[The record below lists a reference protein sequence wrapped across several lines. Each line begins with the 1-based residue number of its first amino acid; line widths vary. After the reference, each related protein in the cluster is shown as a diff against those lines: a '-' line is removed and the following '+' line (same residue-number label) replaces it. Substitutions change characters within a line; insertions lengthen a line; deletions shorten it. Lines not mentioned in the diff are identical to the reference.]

1 MTKNYDAY
9 AKKMPPAYAVYIPYA
24 GMGCDED
31 QLQKTNAFFSMPEH
45 SPPGAEAELARVL
58 EAGNDC
64 IGLREREGELVRRY
78 LNQLAVAKEATPPGR
93 GEVGYRRAK

>member
-1 MTKNYDAY
+1 
-9 AKKMPPAYAVYIPYA
+9 MPPAYAVYIPYA